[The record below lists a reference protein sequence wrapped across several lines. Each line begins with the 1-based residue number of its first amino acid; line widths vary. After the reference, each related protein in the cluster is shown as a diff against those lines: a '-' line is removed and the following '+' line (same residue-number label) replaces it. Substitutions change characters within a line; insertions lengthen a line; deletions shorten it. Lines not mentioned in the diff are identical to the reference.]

1 MKEAIFKNFFAVLF
15 TGFLLFVAE
24 FFIKNAMVTTDEVVL
39 NQFASLRFVANSA
52 MAFSLPVHNF
62 IIIGLSAVSIMW
74 LLQYF
79 AVCCRDGLYGQVWT
93 LNVVIWGA
101 FSNLYDRLTRGFV
114 VDYIDIGSLPIFNLS
129 DIMIVG
135 GMITLLILISKQD
148 SKLTLETSVA

>member
-1 MKEAIFKNFFAVLF
+1 MKEAIFKNFFTVLF

-24 FFIKNAMVTTDEVVL
+24 FFIKNTMVTSSE
-39 NQFASLRFVANSA
+39 VANSA

-62 IIIGLSAVSIMW
+62 IIIGLSAIIIMW

-79 AVCCRDGLYGQVWT
+79 AVCCRDGLYGHVWA

-135 GMITLLILISKQD
+135 GMIALLILISKQD
-148 SKLTLETSVA
+148 AKLTLETSVA